1 MRIIYTFQKKNRFW
15 IVNCPS
21 DKSITESSYNSLI
34 EAINTFLANHENI
47 RYFDIVIPST
57 VPTPIQFKKNIRVKR
72 LPDTKKPKTSHK
84 FKYDSK
90 WAIITPPFEKHNVLI
105 LHDPF
110 RKHNKFNPRIK
121 K

>member
-1 MRIIYTFQKKNRFW
+1 MRILYTFQKKNRFW
-15 IVNCPS
+15 VVNCPS

-47 RYFDIVIPST
+47 KYFDIVIPST

-72 LPDTKKPKTSHK
+72 LLGTKKPKTSHK

-90 WAIITPPFEKHNVLI
+90 WAIITPPFEKKNVLI

-110 RKHNKFNPRIK
+110 RNRKIFNSK
-121 K
+121 L